1 MSFKFKDRNPKDTI
15 ELIKKFFN
23 DRNCT
28 IVQSSIS
35 EETESGTWW
44 NSYQLYYG
52 KELIGRSNGK
62 GTSKEFAEASG
73 LAELYERFCNR
84 NHFSSYYIN
93 KRIKNRKY
101 DKFGYYEDPREKEIT
116 YEEAINNSPKIN
128 FLFNMLDDKKGNLKL
143 IWENLLDKFI
153 AVPFSGFNMKDEKYL
168 VPEFVLIA
176 TGSDGM
182 AAGNTLNEALVQGA
196 SEICEHYIWDTLNNL
211 EGPFPCIDLNS
222 IKLPI
227 YLKNIINKLDK
238 LNYKI
243 YCIDFSRIYNLPV
256 LGLYTVDTKNH
267 VGYLDLGAHPIFE
280 IALERTLTET
290 YQGHL
295 TLRGGRK
302 TTMLPYKM
310 YGNFEAQFSNMTSI
324 TNRNIYNENIL
335 LNQVIETSI
344 NNQVFLPFDFSNDNN
359 TFIQYFKNLFNKLDW
374 HVYYRDVSLCKDFF
388 AIHLYSDNV
397 LSLGTTI
404 MKEVGK
410 ISDNKKTL
418 IYKNILHNITIVN
431 HFFENNYIDLST
443 YNYFLLQEKT
453 LVKKMASMFLNQDFL
468 FIYFNHKVSIY
479 QIDMAFE
486 NFNNFINFIKLI
498 ENSYEINYF
507 IKEFF
512 NKYKFLIIYG
522 LFDNHSSIEEI
533 KKLSQ
538 IYNLN
543 YSNED
548 YNNMKNKNYYLKK
561 LEELILYEIKSEH
574 YKEFFN
580 IFLKE

>member
-1 MSFKFKDRNPKDTI
+1 MNFKFKDRNPKETI

-28 IVQSSIS
+28 IIQSEIS
-35 EETESGTWW
+35 EKTESGTWW

-62 GTSKEFAEASG
+62 GASKEFAEASG

-93 KRIKNRKY
+93 KRIKDRKY

-116 YEEAINNSPKIN
+116 YEEAISDSPKIN

-143 IWENLLDKFI
+143 IWEALLDKFV

-182 AAGNTLNEALVQGA
+182 AAGNTLNEALVQGS

-211 EGPFPCIDLNS
+211 DGPFPCINLNS
-222 IKLPI
+222 IKLPK
-227 YLKNIINKLDK
+227 YLVNIINKITQ

-256 LGLYTVDTKNH
+256 LGLYIIDLEKH
-267 VGYLDLGAHPIFE
+267 VGYLNLGAHPVFE

-290 YQGHL
+290 YQGYAS
-295 TLRGGRK
+295 LRKGRK
-302 TTMLPYKM
+302 AVMLPYKR
-310 YGNFEAQFSNMTSI
+310 YGDFGAQSSNMSSI

-335 LNQVIETSI
+335 LNQKIETSI
-344 NNQVFLPFDFSNDNN
+344 NNKVFLSFDFSNDND
-359 TFIQYFKNLFNKLDW
+359 TFVEYFKDLFNKLDW

-388 AIHLYSDNV
+388 AIQLYSDNV
-397 LSLGTTI
+397 LSIGSTI
-404 MKEVGK
+404 MREVGK
-410 ISDNKKTL
+410 ISDNEKTL
-418 IYKNILHNITIVN
+418 IYKNILHNIAIVN
-431 HFFENNYIDLST
+431 YFFEDNYVDLST
-443 YNYFLLQEKT
+443 YNYFLLQEKM

-468 FIYFNHKVSIY
+468 FIYFNHKVSIH
-479 QIDMAFE
+479 QINKAFE
-486 NFNNFINFIKLI
+486 NFNNFIDFIKII
-498 ENSYEINYF
+498 ENNYEISYF
-507 IKEFF
+507 IKDFF

-522 LFDNHSSIEEI
+522 LFDNHTTLEEI

-548 YNNMKNKNYYLKK
+548 YDNMKNKDYYLQK
-561 LEELILYEIKSEH
+561 LQELILNEIKSEQ
-574 YKEFFN
+574 YSKFFD

>member
-1 MSFKFKDRNPKDTI
+1 MNFKFKDRNPKETI

-28 IVQSSIS
+28 IIQNDIS

-62 GTSKEFAEASG
+62 GASKEFAEASG

-101 DKFGYYEDPREKEIT
+101 NKFGYYEDPREKEIT
-116 YEEAINNSPKIN
+116 YEEAISDSPKIN

-143 IWENLLDKFI
+143 IWETLLDKFI
-153 AVPFSGFNMKDEKYL
+153 AVPFPGFNMKDEKYL

-182 AAGNTLNEALVQGA
+182 AAGNTLNEALVQGS

-211 EGPFPCIDLNS
+211 DGPFPCIDLNS
-222 IKLPI
+222 IKLPK
-227 YLKNIINKLDK
+227 YLVNIINKIIQ

-256 LGLYTVDTKNH
+256 LGLYTIDLEKH
-267 VGYLDLGAHPIFE
+267 VGYLNLGAHPVFE

-290 YQGHL
+290 YQGYAS
-295 TLRGGRK
+295 LRKGRK
-302 TTMLPYKM
+302 AIMLPYKR
-310 YGNFEAQFSNMTSI
+310 YGDFGAQSSNMSSI

-335 LNQVIETSI
+335 LNQKIETSI
-344 NNQVFLPFDFSNDNN
+344 NDKVFLPFDFSNDND
-359 TFIQYFKNLFNKLDW
+359 TFVKYFKDLFDKLDW
-374 HVYYRDVSLCKDFF
+374 HIYYRDVSLCKDFF
-388 AIHLYSDNV
+388 AIQLYSDNV
-397 LSLGTTI
+397 LSIGSTI
-404 MKEVGK
+404 MREVGK
-410 ISDNKKTL
+410 ISDNEKTL
-418 IYKNILHNITIVN
+418 IYKNILHNIAIVN
-431 HFFENNYIDLST
+431 YFFEDNYVDLST
-443 YNYFLLQEKT
+443 YNYFLLQEKM
-453 LVKKMASMFLNQDFL
+453 LIKKMASMFLNQDFL
-468 FIYFNHKVSIY
+468 FIYFNHKISIH
-479 QIDMAFE
+479 QINKAFE
-486 NFNNFINFIKLI
+486 NFNNFIDFIKII
-498 ENSYEINYF
+498 ENNYEISYF
-507 IKEFF
+507 IKDFF

-522 LFDNHSSIEEI
+522 LFDDHTSLEEI

-548 YNNMKNKNYYLKK
+548 YDNMKNKDYYLQK
-561 LEELILYEIKSEH
+561 LQELILNEIKSEQ
-574 YKEFFN
+574 YSEFFN